1 MQAKK
6 FLILVDLLKKTYCN
20 AKSTETESKIP
31 SIGGLATTTAF
42 MALEN
47 KILDVSN
54 LVKKTDYN
62 TKINKIEKKINDHNH
77 DRYSTTPDFNKLTAE
92 KRAAKLAQA
101 NLAVKRSDA
110 ANFVNKTDFDEKLK
124 NINKKV
130 HQTKQNVC

>member
-1 MQAKK
+1 M
-6 FLILVDLLKKTYCN
+6 DLLKKTYCN
-20 AKSTETESKIP
+20 AKSTEAESKIP